1 VIIGRH
7 SRKSGDEDDSETI
20 AIKERIRHPD
30 YDENAFPFD
39 IMILQLKNKST
50 KPYVK
55 LNRFA
60 NVPEDGGELHVIG
73 FGDVTTASSLVLP
86 TRLQEVE
93 VDYVTNKD
101 CTEKHGSSMIKD
113 DMLCARKTGK
123 DSWYVR

>member
-7 SRKSGDEDDSETI
+7 SRSSGNEDDSETI

-30 YDENAFPFD
+30 YNENAFPFD

-55 LNRFA
+55 LNQFA

-73 FGDVTTASSLVLP
+73 FGDATTASSLVLP

-101 CTEKHGSSMIKD
+101 CMENHGSSRIKD
-113 DMLCARKTGK
+113 DMLCASKAGK
-123 DSWYVR
+123 DSWCVR